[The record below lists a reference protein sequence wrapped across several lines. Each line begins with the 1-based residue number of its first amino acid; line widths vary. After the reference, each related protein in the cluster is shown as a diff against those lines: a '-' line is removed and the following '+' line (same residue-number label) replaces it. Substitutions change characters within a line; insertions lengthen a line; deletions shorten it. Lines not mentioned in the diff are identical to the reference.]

1 MIKYGKI
8 TSGKTLFYTLY
19 EEAALAM
26 PQKKNIR
33 ERVALYAAQFGIL
46 LVSYGLFLKKIHFSI
61 DSYLNYYDLDVG
73 QSINGR
79 YLWQFL
85 MSCLKKLDI
94 NPVVHYRI
102 FTVLLVAVFA
112 WAACRLTRL
121 YIRAVPDA
129 SALLRV
135 TIAVAACLT
144 FCNVFFWEWFTF
156 PEAIPSY
163 ACCIVL
169 TIWATECQCRGLAL
183 PNILAAVILVALG
196 MVTYQIGLPLFVIWC
211 VTSVLLKYRC
221 KLGKQAWCEIAAA
234 LFSGGMG
241 TLLASVVPK
250 LLAAAGLMTVTTNTT
265 AGRSL
270 AQMSAILTNVRV
282 FVLLPGI
289 LWLNGGRFLPLGF
302 PLLMGVI
309 AFALFWKLYKGKRR
323 ALIGL
328 LAVFIGIYL
337 MALLPNIMTAATW
350 YPPRTL
356 VGHFSFWAAIWI
368 CLALCAQNDTRISR
382 WVLGLTVIFL
392 LVNIVNIWG
401 ATQMQYVTNQEDE
414 EYAQMVEA
422 EIEKYEA
429 ASGEEVTTIYF
440 RADANESYQHSDR
453 GKKYS
458 FGGTNSC
465 AAPIS
470 WALLPMI
477 RYYTGQS
484 YDGGL
489 MSDEKWQSYFGD
501 AEYSEFIPEEQMRFE
516 GDTCY
521 LLVY

>member
-1 MIKYGKI
+1 
-8 TSGKTLFYTLY
+8 
-19 EEAALAM
+19 
-26 PQKKNIR
+26 
-33 ERVALYAAQFGIL
+33 
-46 LVSYGLFLKKIHFSI
+46 
-61 DSYLNYYDLDVG
+61 
-73 QSINGR
+73 
-79 YLWQFL
+79 
-85 MSCLKKLDI
+85 
-94 NPVVHYRI
+94 
-102 FTVLLVAVFA
+102 
-112 WAACRLTRL
+112 
-121 YIRAVPDA
+121 
-129 SALLRV
+129 
-135 TIAVAACLT
+135 
-144 FCNVFFWEWFTF
+144 
-156 PEAIPSY
+156 
-163 ACCIVL
+163 
-169 TIWATECQCRGLAL
+169 
-183 PNILAAVILVALG
+183 
-196 MVTYQIGLPLFVIWC
+196 
-211 VTSVLLKYRC
+211 
-221 KLGKQAWCEIAAA
+221 
-234 LFSGGMG
+234 
-241 TLLASVVPK
+241 
-250 LLAAAGLMTVTTNTT
+250 
-265 AGRSL
+265 
-270 AQMSAILTNVRV
+270 
-282 FVLLPGI
+282 
-289 LWLNGGRFLPLGF
+289 
-302 PLLMGVI
+302 
-309 AFALFWKLYKGKRR
+309 
-323 ALIGL
+323 
-328 LAVFIGIYL
+328 